1 MDRYAPYVI
10 AAFAISVLVLAFYGL
25 YLHSRL
31 TSLRRLVEQPGTPG
45 TRRADG

>member
-1 MDRYAPYVI
+1 MDRYAPYVV

-31 TSLRRLVEQPGTPG
+31 TSLRRLVEQPRS
-45 TRRADG
+45 TRHSRADG